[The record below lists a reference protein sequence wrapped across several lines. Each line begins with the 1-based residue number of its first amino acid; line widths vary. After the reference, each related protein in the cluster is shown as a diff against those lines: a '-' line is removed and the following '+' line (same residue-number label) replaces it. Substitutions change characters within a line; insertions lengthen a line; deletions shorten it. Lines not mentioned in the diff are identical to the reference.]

1 MSSPWPSSDA
11 WLVPAFFLAFGAI
24 FLLMAWNLLR
34 EYRQLFFAN
43 PRAMISL
50 DVISEIFGSGAP
62 GYLGAFGLLMGFFFV
77 GVGLLLLLVMILA
90 PLSEILRQLAHVISL
105 GLQ

>member
-1 MSSPWPSSDA
+1 MSSPWPTFDA
-11 WLVPAFFLAFGAI
+11 WLLPAFFLAFGAL

-34 EYRQLFFAN
+34 EYRHLFLAN
-43 PRAMISL
+43 PRAMMSL
-50 DVISEIFGSGAP
+50 DVISEILGTGAP
-62 GYLGAFGLLMGFFFV
+62 GYLGAFGLLAGVFFL

-90 PLSEILRQLAHVISL
+90 PLSEVLRQLAHVIGL